1 MHGIVLPLSS
11 KHHFYSSFRSF
22 DPKKSERTYTVLIEG
37 TIMAQKYP
45 KVALLCD
52 LQGKSHMI
60 KLVL

>member
-22 DPKKSERTYTVLIEG
+22 DSKKSERTYAFLIEG
-37 TIMAQKYP
+37 TTMAQKYP

-52 LQGKSHMI
+52 LQGNSHML